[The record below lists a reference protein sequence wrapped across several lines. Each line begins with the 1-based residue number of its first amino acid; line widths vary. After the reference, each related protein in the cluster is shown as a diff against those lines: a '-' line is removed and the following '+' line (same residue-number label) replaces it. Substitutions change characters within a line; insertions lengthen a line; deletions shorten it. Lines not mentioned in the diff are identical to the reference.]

1 MGRDYN
7 QTMRA
12 WRLGPFTVERT
23 VSVSGV
29 LAVGMAFV
37 AMVGGWYNFSFRQA
51 ATEKRTEVLEQEHE
65 ADLVVQEKLTR
76 ALDRTNDVL
85 EGVLQ
90 ALDDNHIHVR
100 TDQVPEVPDDRGD
113 TYP

>member
-1 MGRDYN
+1 MGRDDN
-7 QTMRA
+7 GTMRA
-12 WRLGPFTVERT
+12 WSLGPFTVERT

-29 LAVGMAFV
+29 FAVGMAFV

-65 ADLVVQEKLTR
+65 ADLVVQEKLTL

-100 TDQVPEVPDDRGD
+100 ANQVPEEPGD
-113 TYP
+113 PGNTYP

>member
-1 MGRDYN
+1 MERDNNHNN
-7 QTMRA
+7 QGMQA
-12 WRLGPFTVERT
+12 WSLGPFTVERT
-23 VSVSGV
+23 VSASGV
-29 LAVGMAFV
+29 FAVAMAFI

-51 ATEKRTEVLEQEHE
+51 ATEKRTEALEQEHE

-100 TDQVPEVPDDRGD
+100 ADHAPDDRN

>member
-1 MGRDYN
+1 MGRDDN
-7 QTMRA
+7 ETMRA
-12 WRLGPFTVERT
+12 WSVGPFTVERT
-23 VSVSGV
+23 VSASGV
-29 LAVGMAFV
+29 LAVTMAFI

-51 ATEKRTEVLEQEHE
+51 ATEKRTEALEQEHE

-100 TDQVPEVPDDRGD
+100 ADHASDDRD
-113 TYP
+113 TSP